1 MIIFHQ
7 NLLIILQWQE
17 ELDKSKKQIEIDI
30 MINNLEPQVVK

>member
-17 ELDKSKKQIEIDI
+17 ELDKSKKLIEIDI